1 MKPAADSRMTV
12 IRADSKVYL
21 EKAFCLSSRLEQ
33 HRRLLIS
40 LGQVVS
46 FVDYPSVSCA
56 SLFLLLPIF
65 FTLPLKKGLT
75 KEEKS
80 TFQVNSFFESMH
92 PIVDELRNPGH
103 LCIMSEGWGCGV
115 EV

>member
-1 MKPAADSRMTV
+1 MKPAADSRMTA

-40 LGQVVS
+40 LGQWCPSLIIQVS
-46 FVDYPSVSCA
+46 LSCA

-80 TFQVNSFFESMH
+80 TFQVNSFLESMH
-92 PIVDELRNPGH
+92 N
-103 LCIMSEGWGCGV
+103 C
-115 EV
+115 